1 MNELAKALACSI
13 AILAGTTHAHAT
25 PTDDAGTTTTAT
37 AKAPDLID
45 TFSITASRFRLSGTT
60 CGNSAYFQVSKAHPA
75 HAQLYQVLMAAH
87 LGGKRVTVR
96 YELISGVCWAKA
108 VNIVVQ

>member
-1 MNELAKALACSI
+1 MNKVGKALACSI
-13 AILAGTTHAHAT
+13 ALLAGTPQAHAT

-37 AKAPDLID
+37 PKAPDLID
-45 TFSITASRFRLSGTT
+45 TFGITSSRFRLTGTT
-60 CGNSAYFQVSKAHPA
+60 CGNSAYFQVSKTHPA